1 MPQQQPDLRLLT
13 PADEER
19 SSYKTLLKNR
29 NYLRFFLAQA
39 VSSLGDW
46 IGVIAIAVFAR
57 RVGGG
62 DWAVGAVMTA
72 RVLPGFIAGP
82 IGGVLADSWDRKK
95 TMVVADISRAAIIFS
110 LPFFPNLVYL
120 LVASVL
126 LESLTLIWGPAKDAS
141 LPNFVP
147 PNQLIHANSLS
158 LFAVYAP
165 WPLASIAFLGL
176 SSLGGF
182 LGAHVPVMEGLQ
194 NSRES
199 LAFWIDSLT
208 FVFSAVMISSLT
220 IASSRRRAAKLNLKD
235 ATTDLVEGLRFV
247 RGDRRVRPWLL
258 GIAFTFTAAGGV
270 FSLGVGFV
278 TEVLGASQD
287 RGFASLIG
295 FLATG
300 MILGLLLAGPLAK
313 RIQKD
318 VMFSS
323 SILMSGVSLIAMASM
338 NSLNTAIPMASALGF
353 FGGVAY
359 STGYSL
365 IQERTADELR
375 GRTFSAAYTL
385 IRIGTL
391 VGLGLFPFLAGA
403 IGDHVLSTPLGDL
416 NLPGSRT
423 TLWIAGLFAI
433 GGALFS
439 MRAIGEGGIGLP
451 GKEVSRRGYFVVFEG
466 GEGAGKS
473 TQIVAFTKWLD
484 ARGADAI
491 QTREPGGT
499 AIGRRIREVLLD
511 PGSAGM
517 DERTEALLYAA
528 DRAQHVAEVIKPA
541 LDQGKVVVSDRFIDS
556 SLAYQGLARG
566 LGVDEILRISE
577 WATGGLMPDLV
588 LYMKVDPEVGLRRA
602 DGERDRIEAEAADF
616 HERVGEA
623 YLQLALKFPGRF
635 VVLDASGS
643 QEQVHEQIV
652 HAFQK
657 HHQDDDVVI
666 FGGAT
671 SPPGPPVPR

>member
-1 MPQQQPDLRLLT
+1 VLT
-13 PADEER
+13 SPEEEK
-19 SSYKTLLKNR
+19 SSYITLLKNR
-29 NYLRFFLAQA
+29 NYRRFFMAQT

-82 IGGVLADSWDRKK
+82 IGGVLADNWDRKK
-95 TMVVADISRAAIIFS
+95 TMVIADIARAAITFS
-110 LPFFPNLVYL
+110 LPFVPNLVYL

-147 PNQLIHANSLS
+147 ASQLSYANSLS
-158 LFAVYAP
+158 LFAIYAP
-165 WPLASIAFLGL
+165 WPLASIVFFGL
-176 SSLGGF
+176 SSLGAF
-182 LGAHVPVMEGLQ
+182 LGDHVAVMEGLR
-194 NSRES
+194 NSSES
-199 LAFWIDSLT
+199 LAFWINSLT
-208 FVFSAVMISSLT
+208 FVFSAVMVSSLT
-220 IASSRRRAAKLNLKD
+220 IASSRRRDARFNMKD
-235 ATTDLVEGLRFV
+235 AITDLVEGLRFV
-247 RGDRRVRPWLL
+247 RDDRRVRPWLL

-278 TEVLGASQD
+278 EEVLGASQD
-287 RGFASLIG
+287 GGFAFLIG

-313 RIQKD
+313 RLAKD

-338 NSLNTAIPMASALGF
+338 NSLNTAVPMASALGF

-359 STGYSL
+359 STGYAL
-365 IQERTADELR
+365 IQERTADEMR

-391 VGLGLFPFLAGA
+391 VGLGLFPFLSGL
-403 IGDHVLSTPLGDL
+403 IGDHVVSTPLGAL
-416 NLPGSRT
+416 HLPGSRS
-423 TLWIAGLFAI
+423 TLWVAGLFAI

-439 MRAIGEGGIGLP
+439 MRAIGQGGIGLP
-451 GKEVSRRGYFVVFEG
+451 GKEMINRGYFVAFEG
-466 GEGAGKS
+466 GEGAGKT
-473 TQIVAFTKWLD
+473 TQIEALTRWLQ
-484 ARGADAI
+484 AGGAEVV

-499 AIGRRIREVLLD
+499 GIGGRIREVLLD
-511 PGSAGM
+511 PNNADM

-528 DRAQHVAEVIKPA
+528 DRAQHVAEIIRPA
-541 LDQGKVVVSDRFIDS
+541 LEAGKVVVSDRFIDS

-566 LGVDEILRISE
+566 LGVEDIYRISE

-588 LYMKVDPEVGLRRA
+588 LYMRVDPAMGLRRV
-602 DGERDRIEAEAADF
+602 DRELDRMELEAGDF
-616 HERVGEA
+616 HEKVGAA
-623 YLQLALKFPGRF
+623 YLELAARYPGRF

-643 QEQVHEQIV
+643 QEQVHQAIIE
-652 HAFQK
+652 AFQK
-657 HHQDDDVVI
+657 HHQNDDVAI
-666 FGGAT
+666 FGGPT

>member
-1 MPQQQPDLRLLT
+1 MLT
-13 PADEER
+13 PPDEEK
-19 SSYKTLLKNR
+19 SSYTVLLKNR
-29 NYLRFFLAQA
+29 NYRRFFLAQA

-82 IGGVLADSWDRKK
+82 IGGVLADSWDRKR
-95 TMVVADISRAAIIFS
+95 TMVIADISRAAIIFS
-110 LPFFPNLVYL
+110 LPFFPNLIYL

-126 LESLTLIWGPAKDAS
+126 LESLTLVWGPAKDAS

-147 PNQLIHANSLS
+147 ASQLTHANSLS

-165 WPLASIAFLGL
+165 WPLASIVFFGL
-176 SSLGGF
+176 SSLGSF
-182 LGAHVPVMEGLQ
+182 LGDHVPVMEGLQ
-194 NSRES
+194 NSNES

-208 FVFSAVMISSLT
+208 FVFSAVMVSSLT
-220 IASSRRRAAKLNLKD
+220 IASSRKRTAKLNFRE
-235 ATTDLVEGLRFV
+235 AAADLVEGLRFV
-247 RGDRRVRPWLL
+247 RDDRRVRPWLL

-278 TEVLGASQD
+278 DEVLGASQD
-287 RGFASLIG
+287 GGFAFLIG

-300 MILGLLLAGPLAK
+300 MILGLLLSGPLSKKVA
-313 RIQKD
+313 RD

-323 SILMSGVSLIAMASM
+323 SILMSGVSLIGMASM
-338 NSLNTAIPMASALGF
+338 NSLNTAIPIASALGF

-359 STGYSL
+359 STGYAL

-391 VGLGLFPFLAGA
+391 IGLGLFPFLAGA
-403 IGDHVLSTPLGDL
+403 IGDRVLHTPLGDL
-416 NLPGSRT
+416 DLPGSRT
-423 TLWIAGLFAI
+423 TLWIAGFFAI

-439 MRAIGEGGIGLP
+439 MRAIGERTLEP
-451 GKEVSRRGYFVVFEG
+451 SASRSQRGYFVAFEG
-466 GEGAGKS
+466 GEGAGKT
-473 TQIVAFTKWLD
+473 TQIEAFTKWLE
-484 ARGADAI
+484 ARGAEVV

-499 AIGRRIREVLLD
+499 QIGERIREVLLD
-511 PGSAGM
+511 PSSAGM
-517 DERTEALLYAA
+517 DEHTEALLYAA

-541 LDQGKVVVSDRFIDS
+541 LDAGKIVISDRFLDS
-556 SLAYQGLARG
+556 SLAYQGAARG

-577 WATGGLMPDLV
+577 WATGGLVPDLV
-588 LYMKVDPEVGLRRA
+588 LYMQVDPPEGLRRV
-602 DGERDRIEAEAADF
+602 DRELDRIELEDSTF
-616 HERVGEA
+616 HARVAQA
-623 YLQLALKFPGRF
+623 YLELAPRFPTRI
-635 VVLDASGS
+635 VVLDAGGT
-643 QEQVHEQIV
+643 QEQVHSRIV
-652 HAFQK
+652 AAFEK
-657 HHQDDDVVI
+657 HHAASDVSV
-666 FGGAT
+666 FPGAT